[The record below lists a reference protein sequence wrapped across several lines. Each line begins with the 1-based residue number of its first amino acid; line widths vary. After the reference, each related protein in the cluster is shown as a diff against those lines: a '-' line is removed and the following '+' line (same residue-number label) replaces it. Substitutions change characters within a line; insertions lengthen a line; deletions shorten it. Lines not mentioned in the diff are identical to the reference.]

1 MKMAMKIVK
10 FHDWCLKCK
19 YAENLED
26 QPPCDDCLSWPV
38 NEDSHKPVNFEPSAR
53 HRKNKED

>member
-1 MKMAMKIVK
+1 MKMAQKIVK

-19 YAENLED
+19 YAEHLED

-53 HRKNKED
+53 HKKQ